1 MASVIVLDI
10 IEFQSVGLGVRIE
23 DIDVLVRLVYA
34 AAVVLHVIALEISQ
48 WTRMHVIAQGNCQWT
63 NVHVT

>member
-23 DIDVLVRLVYA
+23 DIDVLVRLIYA
-34 AAVVLHVIALEISQ
+34 AAMVLHVIALGISQ
-48 WTRMHVIAQGNCQWT
+48 WTRMHVIAQRSRQWT